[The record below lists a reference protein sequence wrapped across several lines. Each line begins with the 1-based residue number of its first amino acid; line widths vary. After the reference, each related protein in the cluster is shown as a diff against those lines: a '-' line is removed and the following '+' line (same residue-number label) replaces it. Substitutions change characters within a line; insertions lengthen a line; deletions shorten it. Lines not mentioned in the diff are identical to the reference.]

1 LRVGSAAWHLTLQIP
16 ECRSSLPRLFPAR
29 ETEYNPGLP
38 AQRGY
43 PGLRM
48 NTLSFSFP
56 RRFGTAAGFASG
68 CPKTNSAPMVSR
80 TQGRPRCAGQPWA
93 VLRIPFGE
101 LSGAK
106 SARWDPPSEFKLC
119 GLGRGG
125 PGERRRWGERASLRV
140 GVGAFDSRIRVR
152 SGCSPKDS
160 GHRPRLARAQIGCF
174 PPRVLAFRERPLR
187 ARPSIHYAA

>member
-1 LRVGSAAWHLTLQIP
+1 MFP
-16 ECRSSLPRLFPAR
+16 EGDAEHS
-29 ETEYNPGLP
+29 PGLARAARP
-38 AQRGY
+38 TL
-43 PGLRM
+43 GLRM

-93 VLRIPFGE
+93 VLWIPFGE

-119 GLGRGG
+119 GLGRRG

-140 GVGAFDSRIRVR
+140 AARIHRHALNSWAIGHQQAFLGGIQARSVQVFRTGLPSTQYSRFQLHLN
-152 SGCSPKDS
+152 KTT
-160 GHRPRLARAQIGCF
+160 RLS
-174 PPRVLAFRERPLR
+174 LEL
-187 ARPSIHYAA
+187 Y